1 MPAPHICVNDLPA
14 SQSGNREGDRVAK
27 SAGAFPGFCRDLK
40 PQHRRLHEPGGT
52 LDVDSLADLACGP
65 CVLQSFNQRLVQQ
78 AAAFDAK
85 RGQLRVGASKFTDGT
100 DTHAALFARGPIR
113 GSHADKQSFDSGEGR
128 RDRSEPLNV
137 PGNALQLISLERF
150 NIEAPFIGTRTP
162 VACQTAFRRAGTM
175 SGSSSQRNSISS
187 SISTPRK

>member
-65 CVLQSFNQRLVQQ
+65 CVLQSSTSALCSKPPLLTRS
-78 AAAFDAK
+78 AANSASALPNSQMAPTPMQPFS
-85 RGQLRVGASKFTDGT
+85 RV
-100 DTHAALFARGPIR
+100 ALFEEVTPISKASIPARGDAI
-113 GSHADKQSFDSGEGR
+113 
-128 RDRSEPLNV
+128 DRSRLMCPATL
-137 PGNALQLISLERF
+137 
-150 NIEAPFIGTRTP
+150 
-162 VACQTAFRRAGTM
+162 
-175 SGSSSQRNSISS
+175 SS
-187 SISTPRK
+187 